1 MASDLTS
8 KPDSVLRSRREEV
21 IRRLVEHEARGEPPP
36 PDVFPSPR
44 YELIGLNR
52 VYEGRDEVASWLAE
66 RRSVFPDQRTELIE
80 LHHAENAVVAEFWYS
95 GTHVGTV
102 GDIEPS
108 GRAFRCRMAAIFLF
122 DEDVLTCARI
132 YFDLGTIAR
141 QLA

>member
-1 MASDLTS
+1 MASDFEGRL
-8 KPDSVLRSRREEV
+8 DSRLRSRREEA
-21 IRRLVEHEARGEPPP
+21 IRRLVECEARGEPPP

-44 YELIGLNR
+44 YELIGLNK
-52 VYEGRDEVASWLAE
+52 VYEGRDQVASWLAE
-66 RRSVFPDQRTELIE
+66 RKSVFPDQHTELIE
-80 LHHAENAVVAEFWYS
+80 LHHAEDAVVAEFWYS
-95 GTHVGTV
+95 GTHLGSL